1 MSPHLQRSLHIFALA
16 FIGIFIFIATGI
28 LVGESPAHALPEY
41 AERTD
46 ESCAVCHVNPG
57 GGGPR
62 TLRGIL
68 WSAQG
73 KPDLVPDLGNVL
85 VAQGVDDGAE
95 LYDIACAGCHGA
107 FGEGLFGN
115 AITLSGVR
123 KSKIQS
129 TILRGR
135 ERSGMPGFD
144 GRFTDEQL
152 EAIVTFV
159 VGIASG
165 KIEPLP
171 ASYPLPPQEQGCMS
185 NTKSANCGGN

>member
-1 MSPHLQRSLHIFALA
+1 LIGVVIF
-16 FIGIFIFIATGI
+16 FVTGI
-28 LVGESPAHALPEY
+28 LLGESPAHALPEY

-73 KPDLVPDLGNVL
+73 EPDLVPDLGNVL
-85 VAQGVDDGAE
+85 VAQGVEDGAE
-95 LYDIACAGCHGA
+95 LYDIACAGCHGS

-115 AITLSGVR
+115 AITLSGVQE
-123 KSKIQS
+123 SKVES

-135 ERSGMPGFD
+135 ERSGMPAFD
-144 GRFTDEQL
+144 GRFTDDQL

-159 VGIASG
+159 TGIASG
-165 KIEPLP
+165 EIEPLP
-171 ASYPLPPQEQGCMS
+171 SSYPLPPIELGCVTS
-185 NTKSANCGGN
+185 TETSNCGGN